1 MQKTQNVFPPRAIDH
16 AALSQYLPQPP
27 RDFNVAQPDAVNH
40 PYQRADV
47 RQHGRVDDRRFI
59 EDYPIEIQ
67 LDGHRQFSW
76 KGLRCLF
83 RKRRVCWV
91 YRLTRRWLR
100 VGRRLAWRFANRR
113 RRTAVT
119 PGIQGV
125 LFLFP
130 AFRPAVRL
138 DPFVRLLR
146 AMTFCA
152 AKGTPQ
158 IFPASVLRS
167 RQESNATVKAV
178 FDAPLQG
185 GMGLQEG
192 VERRLILPNKRTDAT
207 ALMPIELIREK
218 LPDRDQK
225 KTGFRLK
232 FQCDFSHPRPTSS
245 TLTRRVAGRGFLIRQ
260 QQNRENESLQTSHF
274 MPLITSRA
282 LRSPSQ
288 ITRFHFLKMTTWKKK
303 ATADFFFSK

>member
-1 MQKTQNVFPPRAIDH
+1 MKKTQNVFPPRAIRH
-16 AALSQYLPQPP
+16 AALSQYLPQPLD
-27 RDFNVAQPDAVNH
+27 DFNVAQPDAVNH

-47 RQHGRVDDRRFI
+47 GQHGRVDDRRFI
-59 EDYPIEIQ
+59 EDYPIEVQ
-67 LDGHRQFSW
+67 LDGHRQFGW
-76 KGLRCLF
+76 KWLRCVF

-91 YRLTRRWLR
+91 CRLTRRWLR
-100 VGRRLAWRFANRR
+100 VGRRLAWRFASRR

-138 DPFVRLLR
+138 DSFVRLPR

-178 FDAPLQG
+178 FDATLQLVI
-185 GMGLQEG
+185 GLQEG
-192 VERRLILPNKRTDAT
+192 VQRRLILPNKRIDRFAF
-207 ALMPIELIREK
+207 MPICPIREK

-225 KTGFRLK
+225 KTGSRLQ
-232 FQCDFSHPRPTSS
+232 F
-245 TLTRRVAGRGFLIRQ
+245 
-260 QQNRENESLQTSHF
+260 
-274 MPLITSRA
+274 
-282 LRSPSQ
+282 
-288 ITRFHFLKMTTWKKK
+288 
-303 ATADFFFSK
+303 